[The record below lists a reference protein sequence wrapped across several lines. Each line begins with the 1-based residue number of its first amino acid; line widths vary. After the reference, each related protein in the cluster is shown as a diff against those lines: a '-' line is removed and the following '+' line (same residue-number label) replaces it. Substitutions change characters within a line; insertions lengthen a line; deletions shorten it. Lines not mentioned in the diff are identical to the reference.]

1 MLRVIG
7 HRGAR
12 TLAVENS
19 LQALKAAV
27 DAGADGVE
35 IDVQLSADGEP
46 VVFHDDDLL
55 RLCGAPGLLWQ
66 HPWRQLRDVRMAELG
81 LQPQPIAHLDNVLE
95 WWLSAGVL
103 INVELKVAAGLPSK
117 QMRQLV
123 QVVARRL
130 REMPAPQLVVSSF
143 SRPALEEFADL
154 APHVRC
160 AALIEPA
167 PPCDFWPLTQEPLQ
181 VAGPVA
187 QLHPHHSLLDQPWL
201 KEVAQRQW
209 PVWAWTA
216 NRPAQ
221 WEQQLPLAQAGLL
234 HGLISD
240 HPQELRAFIERH
252 APEMRA
258 D

>member
-19 LQALKAAV
+19 LLALRAAV

-55 RLCGAPGLLWQ
+55 RLCGASGLLWQ
-66 HPWRQLRDVRMAELG
+66 HPWRQLRDVRMAIAG
-81 LQPQPIAHLDNVLE
+81 LQPQPIAHLDNALE

-103 INVELKVAAGLPSK
+103 LNVELKVAAGLPAK
-117 QMRQLV
+117 HMRQLV
-123 QVVARRL
+123 QAVARRL
-130 REMPAPQLVVSSF
+130 REMPAALLVVSSF
-143 SRPALEEFADL
+143 SRPALQEFADL
-154 APHVRC
+154 APHLSC

-181 VAGPVA
+181 EAAPIV
-187 QLHPHHSLLDQPWL
+187 QLHPHHSLLSQAWL
-201 KEVAQRQW
+201 KEISLRQW

-216 NRPAQ
+216 NSPVQ

-240 HPQELRAFIERH
+240 HPQELRGFIDRH